1 MTTTLLLRASRS
13 FFSPFSTV
21 ARRRSRRRSFQSCST
36 TPLPATAANV
46 FTSMFKRALYA
57 NRSEKDY
64 LEHPNEEGEMLFS
77 KSSERSNGLVTVT
90 KFGPHWRSL
99 RFNDV
104 EQGLAWVEK
113 ETERM
118 DGKVLAYEYLRAMA
132 AMTAAHNEMLSSANR
147 EEEKEKEKGKKRDRM
162 LMIGMG
168 SGALPFFMQ
177 THFDSAFEMETVE
190 HDPVVI
196 EAIERTC
203 FNRDAMPFRCVVD
216 DAREYL
222 ETKVASGSLDVISM
236 DAFDGGGNVPEHL
249 ISREF
254 FRLCGEKLR
263 DHHRSSSN
271 RRSMFIMNCFNG
283 VRGSTAREFVHVI
296 CARLE
301 KSIGPVMTIPVH
313 DQPCNVI
320 VVALKRS
327 SEEEEEE
334 DIRARYSREAIA
346 QSARA
351 AFKEG
356 NAKEWDAGERVEG
369 LFWVVDCDEKEKTMR
384 EIEPNTMSDDYD
396 EKKNQNK
403 EKKKKKKKKKRE
415 GKYRGRNGTYMP
427 KEFAE
432 NVEVYEGQITDA
444 HSYENEEEKSV

>member
-1 MTTTLLLRASRS
+1 MMTTMLLLRSSRS

-21 ARRRSRRRSFQSCST
+21 ALRRRSRTQRS
-36 TPLPATAANV
+36 TPSPAAANV
-46 FTSMFKRALYA
+46 FFTSIFKRALYA

-64 LEHPNEEGEMLFS
+64 LEYPNEEGEMLFS
-77 KSSERSNGLVTVT
+77 KSSDRSNGLVTVT

-104 EQGLAWVEK
+104 EQGLAWVGE
-113 ETERM
+113 ENERM

-132 AMTAAHNEMLSSANR
+132 AMTAAHRMLSSSSSD
-147 EEEKEKEKGKKRDRM
+147 RDGM

-177 THFDSAFEMETVE
+177 THFHRAFEMETVE

-203 FNRDAMPFRCVVD
+203 FNGGAMPFRCVVD

-263 DHHRSSSN
+263 NHRRSSSN

-327 SEEEEEE
+327 SEEEEEGE
-334 DIRARYSREAIA
+334 DIRAQYSREAIA

-384 EIEPNTMSDDYD
+384 EIEPNTTSD

-403 EKKKKKKKKKRE
+403 KNRE

-444 HSYENEEEKSV
+444 HSYENDEEKGV

>member
-1 MTTTLLLRASRS
+1 MTTMFLLRSSRS
-13 FFSPFSTV
+13 FFSPFATV
-21 ARRRSRRRSFQSCST
+21 VALRRRRRSRIQHST
-36 TPLPATAANV
+36 PSPAAANV
-46 FTSMFKRALYA
+46 FFTSIFKRALYA

-64 LEHPNEEGEMLFS
+64 LEYPNEEGELLFT
-77 KSSERSNGLVTVT
+77 KSSDRSNGLVTVT

-104 EQGLAWVEK
+104 EQGLAWVGK

-132 AMTAAHNEMLSSANR
+132 AMTAAHRMLSSSSSD
-147 EEEKEKEKGKKRDRM
+147 RDGM

-177 THFDSAFEMETVE
+177 THFHRAFEMETVE

-203 FNRDAMPFRCVVD
+203 FNGDAMPFRCVVD

-254 FRLCGEKLR
+254 FRVCGEKLR
-263 DHHRSSSN
+263 NHRRSSSN

-334 DIRARYSREAIA
+334 EEEDIRARKS
-346 QSARA
+346 
-351 AFKEG
+351 G
-356 NAKEWDAGERVEG
+356 TP
-369 LFWVVDCDEKEKTMR
+369 EKESRVCFGSSIATR
-384 EIEPNTMSDDYD
+384 
-396 EKKNQNK
+396 
-403 EKKKKKKKKKRE
+403 KRKRCE
-415 GKYRGRNGTYMP
+415 RLNRTLL
-427 KEFAE
+427 
-432 NVEVYEGQITDA
+432 
-444 HSYENEEEKSV
+444 

>member
-1 MTTTLLLRASRS
+1 
-13 FFSPFSTV
+13 
-21 ARRRSRRRSFQSCST
+21 
-36 TPLPATAANV
+36 
-46 FTSMFKRALYA
+46 
-57 NRSEKDY
+57 
-64 LEHPNEEGEMLFS
+64 
-77 KSSERSNGLVTVT
+77 
-90 KFGPHWRSL
+90 
-99 RFNDV
+99 
-104 EQGLAWVEK
+104 
-113 ETERM
+113 
-118 DGKVLAYEYLRAMA
+118 
-132 AMTAAHNEMLSSANR
+132 
-147 EEEKEKEKGKKRDRM
+147 
-162 LMIGMG
+162 
-168 SGALPFFMQ
+168 
-177 THFDSAFEMETVE
+177 
-190 HDPVVI
+190 
-196 EAIERTC
+196 
-203 FNRDAMPFRCVVD
+203 
-216 DAREYL
+216 
-222 ETKVASGSLDVISM
+222 
-236 DAFDGGGNVPEHL
+236 
-249 ISREF
+249 
-254 FRLCGEKLR
+254 
-263 DHHRSSSN
+263 
-271 RRSMFIMNCFNG
+271 MNCFNG

-384 EIEPNTMSDDYD
+384 EIEPNTMSD
-396 EKKNQNK
+396 EKKNKNK
-403 EKKKKKKKKKRE
+403 MNRE

>member
-1 MTTTLLLRASRS
+1 MFLLRSSRS

-21 ARRRSRRRSFQSCST
+21 VALRRRRRSRIQHST
-36 TPLPATAANV
+36 PSPAAANV
-46 FTSMFKRALYA
+46 FFTSIFKRALYA

-64 LEHPNEEGEMLFS
+64 LEYPNEEGELLFT
-77 KSSERSNGLVTVT
+77 KSSDRSNGLVTVT

-104 EQGLAWVEK
+104 EQGLAWVGK

-132 AMTAAHNEMLSSANR
+132 AMTAAHRMLSSSSSD
-147 EEEKEKEKGKKRDRM
+147 RDGM

-177 THFDSAFEMETVE
+177 THFHRAFEMETVE

-203 FNRDAMPFRCVVD
+203 FNGDAMPFRCVVD

-254 FRLCGEKLR
+254 FRVCGEKLR
-263 DHHRSSSN
+263 NHRRSSSN

-334 DIRARYSREAIA
+334 EEEDIRARYSREAIA

-384 EIEPNTMSDDYD
+384 EIEPNTTMSD

-403 EKKKKKKKKKRE
+403 KNRE

-444 HSYENEEEKSV
+444 HSYENDEEKSV

>member
-1 MTTTLLLRASRS
+1 MTTMLLLRSSRS
-13 FFSPFSTV
+13 FLSPFSTV
-21 ARRRSRRRSFQSCST
+21 ARRRRSRRTFQRCS
-36 TPLPATAANV
+36 TPLPAAAANV
-46 FTSMFKRALYA
+46 FTSIFKRALYA

-64 LEHPNEEGEMLFS
+64 LEYPNEEGEMLFS
-77 KSSERSNGLVTVT
+77 KSSDRSNGLVTVT

-99 RFNDV
+99 RFNDL

-118 DGKVLAYEYLRAMA
+118 DGKVLAYEYVRAMA
-132 AMTAAHNEMLSSANR
+132 AMTAAHRMLSSAAAAAD
-147 EEEKEKEKGKKRDRM
+147 RDGM

-177 THFDSAFEMETVE
+177 THFNRAFEMETVE

-203 FNRDAMPFRCVVD
+203 FNGDAMPFRCVVD

-263 DHHRSSSN
+263 NHHRSSSN

-327 SEEEEEE
+327 SEEEEE

-384 EIEPNTMSDDYD
+384 EIEPNTMSD

-403 EKKKKKKKKKRE
+403 KNRE

>member
-1 MTTTLLLRASRS
+1 MTTMFLLRSSRS
-13 FFSPFSTV
+13 FFSPFATV
-21 ARRRSRRRSFQSCST
+21 VALRRRRRSRIQHST
-36 TPLPATAANV
+36 PSPAAANV
-46 FTSMFKRALYA
+46 FFTSIFKRALYA

-64 LEHPNEEGEMLFS
+64 LEYPNEEGELLFT
-77 KSSERSNGLVTVT
+77 KSSDRSNGLVTVT

-104 EQGLAWVEK
+104 EQGLAWVGK

-132 AMTAAHNEMLSSANR
+132 AMTAAHRMLSSSSSD
-147 EEEKEKEKGKKRDRM
+147 RDGM

-177 THFDSAFEMETVE
+177 THFHRAFEMETVE

-203 FNRDAMPFRCVVD
+203 FNGDAMPFRCVVD

-254 FRLCGEKLR
+254 FRVCGEKLR
-263 DHHRSSSN
+263 NHRRSSSN

-334 DIRARYSREAIA
+334 EEEDIRARYSREAIA

-384 EIEPNTMSDDYD
+384 EIEPNTTMSD

-403 EKKKKKKKKKRE
+403 KNRE

-444 HSYENEEEKSV
+444 HSYENDEEKSV

>member
-1 MTTTLLLRASRS
+1 
-13 FFSPFSTV
+13 
-21 ARRRSRRRSFQSCST
+21 
-36 TPLPATAANV
+36 
-46 FTSMFKRALYA
+46 
-57 NRSEKDY
+57 
-64 LEHPNEEGEMLFS
+64 
-77 KSSERSNGLVTVT
+77 
-90 KFGPHWRSL
+90 
-99 RFNDV
+99 V

-132 AMTAAHNEMLSSANR
+132 AMTAAHRMLSSAAAAAD
-147 EEEKEKEKGKKRDRM
+147 RDGM

-177 THFDSAFEMETVE
+177 THFNRAFEMETVE

-203 FNRDAMPFRCVVD
+203 FNGDAMPFRCVVD

-263 DHHRSSSN
+263 NHHRSSSN

-327 SEEEEEE
+327 SEEEEEDTRSILE
-334 DIRARYSREAIA
+334 GGDCPIGSRRF
-346 QSARA
+346 QRR
-351 AFKEG
+351 KR
-356 NAKEWDAGERVEG
+356 ERVGRRRKSRGSVLGRRLRREREN
-369 LFWVVDCDEKEKTMR
+369 DER
-384 EIEPNTMSDDYD
+384 D
-396 EKKNQNK
+396 
-403 EKKKKKKKKKRE
+403 
-415 GKYRGRNGTYMP
+415 
-427 KEFAE
+427 
-432 NVEVYEGQITDA
+432 
-444 HSYENEEEKSV
+444 

>member
-1 MTTTLLLRASRS
+1 MFLLRSSRS
-13 FFSPFSTV
+13 FFSPFATV
-21 ARRRSRRRSFQSCST
+21 VALRRRRRSRIQHST
-36 TPLPATAANV
+36 PSPAAANV
-46 FTSMFKRALYA
+46 FFTSIFKRALYA

-64 LEHPNEEGEMLFS
+64 LEYPNEEGELLFT
-77 KSSERSNGLVTVT
+77 KSSDRSNGLVTVT

-104 EQGLAWVEK
+104 EQGLAWVGK

-132 AMTAAHNEMLSSANR
+132 AMTAAHRMLSSSSD
-147 EEEKEKEKGKKRDRM
+147 RDGM

-177 THFDSAFEMETVE
+177 THFHRAFEMETVE

-203 FNRDAMPFRCVVD
+203 FNGDAMPFRCVVD

-254 FRLCGEKLR
+254 FRVCGEKLR
-263 DHHRSSSN
+263 NHRRSSSN

-334 DIRARYSREAIA
+334 EEEDIRARYSREAIA

-384 EIEPNTMSDDYD
+384 EIEPNTTMSD

-403 EKKKKKKKKKRE
+403 KNRE

-444 HSYENEEEKSV
+444 HSYENDEEKSV

>member
-1 MTTTLLLRASRS
+1 MTTMFLLRSSRS
-13 FFSPFSTV
+13 FFSPFATV
-21 ARRRSRRRSFQSCST
+21 VALRRRRRSRIQHST
-36 TPLPATAANV
+36 PSPAAANV
-46 FTSMFKRALYA
+46 FFTSIFKRALYA

-64 LEHPNEEGEMLFS
+64 LEYPNEEGELLFT
-77 KSSERSNGLVTVT
+77 KSSDRSNGLVTVT

-104 EQGLAWVEK
+104 EQGLAWVGK

-132 AMTAAHNEMLSSANR
+132 AMTAAHRMLSSSSSD
-147 EEEKEKEKGKKRDRM
+147 RDGM

-177 THFDSAFEMETVE
+177 THFHRAFEMETVE

-203 FNRDAMPFRCVVD
+203 FNGDAMPFRCVVD

-254 FRLCGEKLR
+254 FRVCGEKLR
-263 DHHRSSSN
+263 NHRRSSSN

-334 DIRARYSREAIA
+334 EDIRARYSREAIA

-384 EIEPNTMSDDYD
+384 EIEPNTTMSD

-403 EKKKKKKKKKRE
+403 KNRE

-427 KEFAE
+427 REFAE

-444 HSYENEEEKSV
+444 HSYENDEEKSV

>member
-1 MTTTLLLRASRS
+1 MMTTPTTMLLLRASRS

-21 ARRRSRRRSFQSCST
+21 ARRRSRRSFQSCST

-64 LEHPNEEGEMLFS
+64 LEHPNEESEMLFS

-132 AMTAAHNEMLSSANR
+132 AMTAAHRMLSSSSSSSDR
-147 EEEKEKEKGKKRDRM
+147 EEEEGKKRDGM

-168 SGALPFFMQ
+168 SGALPFFMR

-196 EAIERTC
+196 EAIEQTC

-263 DHHRSSSN
+263 DHHRSSLN

-327 SEEEEEE
+327 SEEEEEEEE

-384 EIEPNTMSDDYD
+384 EIEPNTMSD
-396 EKKNQNK
+396 EKKNKNK
-403 EKKKKKKKKKRE
+403 MNRE

>member
-1 MTTTLLLRASRS
+1 MFLLRSSRS
-13 FFSPFSTV
+13 FFSPFATV
-21 ARRRSRRRSFQSCST
+21 VALRRRRRSRIQHST
-36 TPLPATAANV
+36 PSPAAANV
-46 FTSMFKRALYA
+46 FFTSIFKRALYA

-64 LEHPNEEGEMLFS
+64 LEYPNEEGELLFT
-77 KSSERSNGLVTVT
+77 KSSDRSNGLVTVT

-104 EQGLAWVEK
+104 EQGLAWVGK

-132 AMTAAHNEMLSSANR
+132 AMTAAHRMLSSSSSD
-147 EEEKEKEKGKKRDRM
+147 RDGM

-177 THFDSAFEMETVE
+177 THFHRAFEMETVE

-203 FNRDAMPFRCVVD
+203 FNGDAMPFRCVVD

-254 FRLCGEKLR
+254 FRVCGEKLR
-263 DHHRSSSN
+263 NHRRSSSN

-334 DIRARYSREAIA
+334 EDIRARYSREAIA

-384 EIEPNTMSDDYD
+384 EIEPNTTMSD

-403 EKKKKKKKKKRE
+403 KNRE

-427 KEFAE
+427 REFAE

-444 HSYENEEEKSV
+444 HSYENDEEKSV

>member
-1 MTTTLLLRASRS
+1 MLLLRSSRS
-13 FFSPFSTV
+13 FLSPFSTV
-21 ARRRSRRRSFQSCST
+21 ARRRRSRRTFQRCS
-36 TPLPATAANV
+36 TPLPAAAANV
-46 FTSMFKRALYA
+46 FTSIFKRALYA

-64 LEHPNEEGEMLFS
+64 LEYPNEEGEMLFS
-77 KSSERSNGLVTVT
+77 KSSDRSNGLVTVT

-132 AMTAAHNEMLSSANR
+132 AMTAAHRMLSSAAAAAD
-147 EEEKEKEKGKKRDRM
+147 RDGM

-177 THFDSAFEMETVE
+177 THFNRAFEMETVE

-203 FNRDAMPFRCVVD
+203 FNGDAMPFRCVVD

-263 DHHRSSSN
+263 NHHRSSSN

-327 SEEEEEE
+327 SEEEEE

-384 EIEPNTMSDDYD
+384 EIEPNTMSD

-403 EKKKKKKKKKRE
+403 KNRE

>member
-1 MTTTLLLRASRS
+1 MTTMLLLRSSRS
-13 FFSPFSTV
+13 FLSPFSTV
-21 ARRRSRRRSFQSCST
+21 ARRRRSRRTFQRCS
-36 TPLPATAANV
+36 TPLPAAAANV
-46 FTSMFKRALYA
+46 FTSIFKRALYA

-64 LEHPNEEGEMLFS
+64 LEYPNEEGEMLFS
-77 KSSERSNGLVTVT
+77 KSSDRSNGLVTVT

-132 AMTAAHNEMLSSANR
+132 AMTAAHRMLSSAAAAAD
-147 EEEKEKEKGKKRDRM
+147 RDGM

-177 THFDSAFEMETVE
+177 THFNRAFEMETVE

-203 FNRDAMPFRCVVD
+203 FNGDAMPFRCVVD

-263 DHHRSSSN
+263 NHHRSSSN

-327 SEEEEEE
+327 SEEEEE

-384 EIEPNTMSDDYD
+384 EIEPNTMSD

-403 EKKKKKKKKKRE
+403 KNRE

>member
-1 MTTTLLLRASRS
+1 MFLLRSSRS
-13 FFSPFSTV
+13 FFSPFATV
-21 ARRRSRRRSFQSCST
+21 VALRRRRRSRIQHST
-36 TPLPATAANV
+36 PSPAAANV
-46 FTSMFKRALYA
+46 FFTSIFKRALYA

-64 LEHPNEEGEMLFS
+64 LEYPNEEGELLFT
-77 KSSERSNGLVTVT
+77 KSSDRSNGLVTVT

-104 EQGLAWVEK
+104 EQGLAWVGK

-132 AMTAAHNEMLSSANR
+132 AMTAAHRMLSSSSSD
-147 EEEKEKEKGKKRDRM
+147 RDGM

-177 THFDSAFEMETVE
+177 THFHRAFEMETVE

-203 FNRDAMPFRCVVD
+203 FNGDAMPFRCVVD

-254 FRLCGEKLR
+254 FRVCGEKLR
-263 DHHRSSSN
+263 NHRRSSSN

-334 DIRARYSREAIA
+334 EEEDIRARYSREAIA

-384 EIEPNTMSDDYD
+384 EIEPNTTMSD

-403 EKKKKKKKKKRE
+403 KNRE

-444 HSYENEEEKSV
+444 HSYENDEEKSV